1 MQFEE
6 LVRWASQYNAR
17 MSVRYLII
25 GGLREDYCITHDG
38 QARSGV
44 LGGNAVYA
52 ATGAALWSESV
63 GILGRVGSNFPL
75 SWLEQIAASGL
86 DTSGVTVLPNPE
98 DTRTFYAYRSL
109 EERVDT
115 NPNLHYQR
123 AGLPIPKALTDYVSS
138 TEGQRSK
145 DRFGP
150 LAFRPKDLPD
160 TVEAAAAALLA
171 PGDYLTH
178 SIVPARLRE
187 LGVGMIVVDPSARY
201 MEPEFR
207 KELPDLLN
215 GLAAFLPS
223 EMEAISYFQPRPP
236 DLWEM
241 AEIFSELGCPIVG
254 IKRGGAGVFLW
265 DQLNRRRIHI
275 PAYPSRVVDVTGAG
289 DAFCGGFL
297 VGLSETGDVL
307 EAGLRGSVSA
317 SLAIEGAGALYA
329 MGAAPGLPQARL
341 EALRSMVRL
350 I

>member
-1 MQFEE
+1 M
-6 LVRWASQYNAR
+6 RG

-44 LGGNAVYA
+44 LGGNALYA
-52 ATGAALWSESV
+52 AAGAALWSNSV
-63 GILGRVGSNFPL
+63 GLVGRVGSNFPPQ
-75 SWLEQIAASGL
+75 WLEEIARAGL
-86 DTSGVTVLPNPE
+86 DIDGVTVLPDPQ
-98 DTRTFYAYRSL
+98 DTRTFYAYLSL
-109 EERVDT
+109 EDRVDT
-115 NPNLHYQR
+115 SPNLHYQR
-123 AGLPIPKALTDYVSS
+123 AGLPLPKALVDYVSS

-150 LAFRPKDLPD
+150 LAVRPKDLPD
-160 TVEAAAAALLA
+160 FAGDAAAAHMA

-187 LGVGMIVVDPSARY
+187 LGVGSVTVDPSVRY
-201 MEPEFR
+201 MEPDFR

-215 GLAAFLPS
+215 GLRAFLPS
-223 EMEAISYFQPRPP
+223 ESEVRSYFQPRPP

-241 AEIFSELGCPIVG
+241 AESLSELGCPIVG
-254 IKRGGAGVFLW
+254 IKRGGAGLYLW
-265 DQLNRRRIHI
+265 DQENRRRWHI
-275 PAYPSRVVDVTGAG
+275 PAYPARVVDVTGAG

-297 VGLSETGDVL
+297 VGLSETDDVF

-341 EALRSMVRL
+341 DALRPVARL

>member
-1 MQFEE
+1 
-6 LVRWASQYNAR
+6 
-17 MSVRYLII
+17 MSVRHLII

-52 ATGAALWSESV
+52 ATGAALWSDSV
-63 GILGRVGSNFPL
+63 GILSRVGSNYP
-75 SWLEQIAASGL
+75 SAWLDEIAASGL
-86 DTSGVTVLPNPE
+86 DTSGIKVLPDPQ
-98 DTRTFYAYRSL
+98 DTHTFYAYLSL

-123 AGLPIPKALTDYVSS
+123 AGLPIPKTLADYVSS

-145 DRFGP
+145 DKFGP
-150 LAFRPKDLPD
+150 LALRPDDLPD
-160 TVEAAAAALLA
+160 TSGEAVAAHLA

-187 LGVGMIVVDPSARY
+187 LGVDTVMVDPSTRY

-207 KELPDLLN
+207 KELPDLLK

-223 EMEAISYFQPRPP
+223 ESEATSYCQPRPP

-241 AEIFSELGCPIVG
+241 AEALSELGCPIVG
-254 IKRGGAGVFLW
+254 IKRGGAGVYLW
-265 DQLNRRRIHI
+265 DQVSRRRLHI
-275 PAYPSRVVDVTGAG
+275 PAFPARVVDVTGAG

-297 VGLSETGDVL
+297 VGLRETGDIL

-341 EALRSMVRL
+341 EALRPMARL

>member
-1 MQFEE
+1 
-6 LVRWASQYNAR
+6 
-17 MSVRYLII
+17 MSVRYLVI

-52 ATGAALWSESV
+52 ATGAALWSDSV
-63 GILGRVGSNFPL
+63 GLLGRIGANFP
-75 SWLEQIAASGL
+75 STWLDEIAAFGL
-86 DTSGVTVLPNPE
+86 DISGIKVLPDPQ
-98 DTRTFYAYRSL
+98 DTRTFYAYLSL

-123 AGLPIPKALTDYVSS
+123 AGLPIPKALVDYISS

-145 DRFGP
+145 EEFGP
-150 LAFRPKDLPD
+150 LALRPDDLPH
-160 TVEAAAAALLA
+160 TSGEAFAAHLA

-187 LGVGMIVVDPSARY
+187 LGVGTVTVDPSARY

-207 KELPDLLN
+207 RELPDLLK

-223 EMEAISYFQPRPP
+223 ESEATSYFQPRPP

-241 AEIFSELGCPIVG
+241 AEALSELGCPIVG
-254 IKRGGAGVFLW
+254 IKRGGAGVYLW
-265 DQLNRRRIHI
+265 DQVRQRRLHI
-275 PAYPSRVVDVTGAG
+275 PAYPARVVDVTGAG

-297 VGLSETGDVL
+297 VGLSETGDIL

-317 SLAIEGAGALYA
+317 SLAIEGAGALYG

-341 EALRSMVRL
+341 EALRPMARL

>member
-1 MQFEE
+1 LDE
-6 LVRWASQYNAR
+6 
-17 MSVRYLII
+17 
-25 GGLREDYCITHDG
+25 
-38 QARSGV
+38 
-44 LGGNAVYA
+44 
-52 ATGAALWSESV
+52 
-63 GILGRVGSNFPL
+63 
-75 SWLEQIAASGL
+75 IAASGL
-86 DTSGVTVLPNPE
+86 DVSGIKVLPVPQ
-98 DTRTFYAYRSL
+98 DTRTFYAYLSL

-123 AGLPIPKALTDYVSS
+123 AGLPIPKALVDYISS

-145 DRFGP
+145 AQFGP
-150 LAFRPKDLPD
+150 LALRPNDLPD
-160 TVEAAAAALLA
+160 TSGEAVAAHLA

-178 SIVPARLRE
+178 NIVPARLRE
-187 LGVGMIVVDPSARY
+187 LGVGTVIVDPSARY

-207 KELPDLLN
+207 KELPDLLK

-223 EMEAISYFQPRPP
+223 ESEVISYFQPRPP

-241 AEIFSELGCPIVG
+241 AESLSELGCPIVG
-254 IKRGGAGVFLW
+254 IKRGGAGVYLW
-265 DQLNRRRIHI
+265 DQVSRRRFHI
-275 PAYPSRVVDVTGAG
+275 PAYPAHVADVTGAG

-297 VGLSETGDVL
+297 VGLSETDDIL

-341 EALRSMVRL
+341 EALRPMARL

>member
-38 QARSGV
+38 RARSGV

-52 ATGAALWSESV
+52 ATGAALWSDSV
-63 GILGRVGSNFPL
+63 GILGRVGSNFP
-75 SWLEQIAASGL
+75 SRWLEQIAASGL
-86 DTSGVTVLPNPE
+86 DASGVTVLPNPQ

-123 AGLPIPKALTDYVSS
+123 AGLPIPKALVDYVSS

-145 DRFGP
+145 DKFAP
-150 LAFRPKDLPD
+150 LALRPTDLPD
-160 TVEAAAAALLA
+160 TSREAIAAHLA

-187 LGVGMIVVDPSARY
+187 LGVGTVVVDPSARY

-207 KELPDLLN
+207 KKLPDLLK

-223 EMEAISYFQPRPP
+223 ESEATSYFQPRPP

-241 AEIFSELGCPIVG
+241 AEGLSELGCPIVG
-254 IKRGGAGVFLW
+254 IKRGGAGVCLW
-265 DQLNRRRIHI
+265 DQVSRRRLHI
-275 PAYPSRVVDVTGAG
+275 PAYPARVVDVTGAG

-297 VGLSETGDVL
+297 VGLSETDDIL

-341 EALRSMVRL
+341 EALRPMARL

>member
-1 MQFEE
+1 
-6 LVRWASQYNAR
+6 

-52 ATGAALWSESV
+52 ATGAALWSDSV
-63 GILGRVGSNFPL
+63 GLLGRVGSNFPTE
-75 SWLEQIAASGL
+75 WIEQIAESGL
-86 DTSGVTVLPNPE
+86 DTTGIKVLSDPH
-98 DTRTFYAYRSL
+98 DTRTFYAYLSL

-115 NPNLHYQR
+115 DPNLHYQR
-123 AGLPIPKALTDYVSS
+123 AGIPVPKALADYVSS

-150 LAFRPKDLPD
+150 LALRPEDLPSASGM
-160 TVEAAAAALLA
+160 AAAAHLA

-187 LGVGMIVVDPSARY
+187 LGVGTVMVDPSARY

-207 KELPDLLN
+207 KELPDLLK

-223 EMEAISYFQPRPP
+223 ESEATSYFQPRPP

-241 AEIFSELGCPIVG
+241 AESLSELGCPIVG
-254 IKRGGAGVFLW
+254 IKRGGAGVYLW
-265 DQLNRRRIHI
+265 DQVSRRRLHI

-297 VGLSETGDVL
+297 VGLNETDDVL

-341 EALRSMVRL
+341 EALRPMARL

>member
-1 MQFEE
+1 MLIEG
-6 LVRWASQYNAR
+6 LVKWASQYNAR

-52 ATGAALWSESV
+52 ATGAALWSDSV
-63 GILGRVGSNFPL
+63 GLLGRVGSNFP
-75 SWLEQIAASGL
+75 SMWLGEIAASGL
-86 DTSGVTVLPNPE
+86 DTSGVKVLPDSQ
-98 DTRTFYAYRSL
+98 DTRTFYAYLSL

-123 AGLPIPKALTDYVSS
+123 AGLPIPKPLIDYVSS

-150 LAFRPKDLPD
+150 LALRPKDLPD
-160 TVEAAAAALLA
+160 SSGEAVATHLA

-187 LGVGMIVVDPSARY
+187 LGVGMVTVDPSTRY

-207 KELPDLLN
+207 KELPDLLK

-223 EMEAISYFQPRPP
+223 EAEATSYFQPRPP

-241 AEIFSELGCPIVG
+241 AESLAEMGCPIIG
-254 IKRGGAGVFLW
+254 IKRGGAGVYLW
-265 DQLNRRRIHI
+265 DKVNHRRLHI

-297 VGLSETGDVL
+297 VGLSETKDVL

-329 MGAAPGLPQARL
+329 MGAAPGLAQARL
-341 EALRSMVRL
+341 DALRPMARV

>member
-1 MQFEE
+1 
-6 LVRWASQYNAR
+6 

-38 QARSGV
+38 RARSGV

-52 ATGAALWSESV
+52 ATGAALWSDSV
-63 GILGRVGSNFPL
+63 GLLGRVGSNFP
-75 SWLEQIAASGL
+75 SAWLDEIAVSGL
-86 DTSGVTVLPNPE
+86 DTSGIKVLSDPQ
-98 DTRTFYAYRSL
+98 DTRTFYAYLSL
-109 EERVDT
+109 EERADT

-123 AGLPIPKALTDYVSS
+123 AGLPIPKALVDYISS
-138 TEGQRSK
+138 TRGQRSK
-145 DRFGP
+145 DKFGP
-150 LAFRPKDLPD
+150 LALRPDDLPD
-160 TVEAAAAALLA
+160 TSGKAIAAHLA

-187 LGVGMIVVDPSARY
+187 MGVGTVTVDPSARY

-207 KELPDLLN
+207 KELPDLLK
-215 GLAAFLPS
+215 GLQAFLPS
-223 EMEAISYFQPRPP
+223 ESEATSYFQPRPP

-241 AEIFSELGCPIVG
+241 AEALSELGCPIIG
-254 IKRGGAGVFLW
+254 IKRGGAGVYLW
-265 DQLNRRRIHI
+265 DRVGRRRLHI
-275 PAYPSRVVDVTGAG
+275 PAYPARIIDVTGAG

-297 VGLSETGDVL
+297 VGLSETEDIL

-329 MGAAPGLPQARL
+329 MGSAPGLPQARL
-341 EALRSMVRL
+341 DALRSMARV

>member
-1 MQFEE
+1 MLIEG
-6 LVRWASQYNAR
+6 LVKWASQYNAR

-38 QARSGV
+38 RARSGV

-52 ATGAALWSESV
+52 ATGAAQWSDSV
-63 GILGRVGSNFPL
+63 GLLGRVGSNFP
-75 SWLEQIAASGL
+75 SAWLGEITASGL
-86 DTSGVTVLPNPE
+86 DTSGVHVLPDPQ
-98 DTRTFYAYRSL
+98 DTRTFYAYLSI

-123 AGLPIPKALTDYVSS
+123 AGLPVPRALVDYVSS

-145 DRFGP
+145 DQYGP
-150 LAFRPKDLPD
+150 LALRPEDLPV
-160 TVEAAAAALLA
+160 TSGEAVAAHLA

-187 LGVGMIVVDPSARY
+187 LGVRKVTVDPSVRY

-207 KELPDLLN
+207 KELPVLLN

-223 EMEAISYFQPRPP
+223 ESEATSYFQPRPP
-236 DLWEM
+236 DPWEM
-241 AEIFSELGCPIVG
+241 AEDLSELGCPIVG
-254 IKRGGAGVFLW
+254 IKRGGAGVYLW
-265 DQLNRRRIHI
+265 DRVSRRRLHI
-275 PAYPSRVVDVTGAG
+275 PAYPARVVDVTGAG

-297 VGLSETGDVL
+297 VGLSETDDIL
-307 EAGLRGSVSA
+307 EAGLRGCVSA

-329 MGAAPGLPQARL
+329 LGAAPGLPEARL
-341 EALRSMVRL
+341 EALRGMARL

>member
-1 MQFEE
+1 MLIEL

-52 ATGAALWSESV
+52 ATGAALWSDSV
-63 GILGRVGSNFPL
+63 GLLGRVGSNYP
-75 SWLEQIAASGL
+75 SDWLDEIASSGL
-86 DTSGVTVLPNPE
+86 DTSGVMVLPSPQ

-145 DRFGP
+145 DSFGP

-160 TVEAAAAALLA
+160 TVGEAVAAHLA

-187 LGVGMIVVDPSARY
+187 LDVSMVVVDPSARY

-223 EMEAISYFQPRPP
+223 ESEATSYFQPRPP

-241 AEIFSELGCPIVG
+241 AEGLSELGCPIVG
-254 IKRGGAGVFLW
+254 IKRGGAGIFLW
-265 DQLNRRRIHI
+265 DQLNRRRFHI
-275 PAYPSRVVDVTGAG
+275 PAYPSQVVDVTGAG

-317 SLAIEGAGALYA
+317 SLAIEGTGALYA
-329 MGAAPGLPQARL
+329 IDAAPGLPQARL
-341 EALRSMVRL
+341 EALRPMARE